1 MKILKNK
8 KQKIFTI
15 LLISLLTLIVSIY
28 VVFEKPTAEVN
39 QHPMPNTIGRIELA
53 SYKDISSCSRYYS
66 LTNEPKLLSQD
77 LNSTYIP
84 NDIKVIDL
92 ISLNLKIFQNNELL
106 PLIKTFSPFFVS
118 SSLKVENNRFIFY
131 TYLNSSEWN
140 QRSYYEK
147 EEFLQNLQTQIKKNW
162 GEYELYIY
170 SCGDISTWVAY
181 ISNTSG
187 EDILRFDWRESIWEQ
202 FVRKL
207 KNDWR

>member
-39 QHPMPNTIGRIELA
+39 QHPMPWLIGSLEHPEYKEGGCYNFYDVFDRTTEL
-53 SYKDISSCSRYYS
+53 SIINGEITHQ
-66 LTNEPKLLSQD
+66 LVTP
-77 LNSTYIP
+77 LN
-84 NDIKVIDL
+84 
-92 ISLNLKIFQNNELL
+92 NLKYDQ
-106 PLIKTFSPFFVS
+106 S
-118 SSLKVENNRFIFY
+118 RY
-131 TYLNSSEWN
+131 TYLDDVKEILNNMSEYFLSNSIVVREESYIQYLDIRKDSWDSIDLDLKTKELN
-140 QRSYYEK
+140 KIQTLIRSIFPAYE
-147 EEFLQNLQTQIKKNW
+147 I
-162 GEYELYIY
+162 YIY
-170 SCGDISTWVAY
+170 SCLNGVDTWVAY